1 MQQKR
6 VPAKV
11 VKYISRF
18 IGSRPWICLVG
29 ALLVSAIVIIID
41 IAFIFK
47 GIKFEVSNKGWKSR
61 GTLIA
66 KRGMQS
72 DVVLFHQDSLYS
84 NQFVPEEFTES
95 QIQIIEKYSYN
106 SPWEYLQSNVVPGYI
121 PLGTFRKLEAKKSYS
136 SCNSN
141 WFSQFNPGNE
151 NYLIAMYK
159 GKNLLDPESILEICT
174 AERTTMDA
182 LKNGDLCSVCDQTGR
197 CPIPFSLT
205 TAIGAALG
213 MDGSD
218 SCEVLVSSYASNQ
231 SKITGQLANCANAL
245 RDPDSFVCELPIFS
259 ALFVDTNFGV
269 DGNFELEYSSS
280 YFSSDDITLE
290 TAERL
295 YQITGSFGKK
305 GDYVDIVY
313 DTSYEDF
320 NIISQ
325 EEIMLKDVVST
336 PYFLQDF
343 MFIRTIELEQYSC
356 FTLHN

>member
-18 IGSRPWICLVG
+18 IGSRPWVCLVG
-29 ALLVSAIVIIID
+29 ALSVSAIVIIID
-41 IAFIFK
+41 IDFILK
-47 GIKFEVSNKGWKSR
+47 GINFEVSNKGWKSR

-72 DVVLFHQDSLYS
+72 DVILLHQDSLYYD
-84 NQFVPEEFTES
+84 QFLSEFQEMP
-95 QIQIIEKYSYN
+95 IQITEKYG

-121 PLGTFRKLEAKKSYS
+121 ALGTFRKLETKNSDS

-182 LKNGDLCSVCDQTGR
+182 LKNGDFCSVCDQTGR

-259 ALFVDTNFGV
+259 SLFVDTNFGV
-269 DGNFELEYSSS
+269 DGNFDLEYSSS
-280 YFSSDDITLE
+280 YFSSDIIITYE

-336 PYFLQDF
+336 PYFLQEF
-343 MFIRTIELEQYSC
+343 MVIRMIELEHYSC
-356 FTLHN
+356 FTLHY

>member
-1 MQQKR
+1 MSSSNMQQKR

-11 VKYISRF
+11 VKYISRL

-41 IAFIFK
+41 IVFILK

-66 KRGMQS
+66 QRGMQS
-72 DVVLFHQDSLYS
+72 DIILFHQDSLYYD
-84 NQFVPEEFTES
+84 QFLSDFDELP
-95 QIQIIEKYSYN
+95 IQITENYD
-106 SPWEYLQSNVVPGYI
+106 SPWEYLQSNVVPGYN
-121 PLGTFRKLEAKKSYS
+121 PLGSLRKLETKKSDS

-141 WFSQFNPGNE
+141 WFSQFNPGIE
-151 NYLIAMYK
+151 NYLSAMYK
-159 GKNLLDPESILEICT
+159 GKNLLDPESVLEICT

-182 LKNGDLCSVCDQTGR
+182 LKNGDFCSVCDQTGR

-218 SCEVLVSSYASNQ
+218 SCEVLVSSYASHQ
-231 SKITGQLANCANAL
+231 SKIIGQLANCANAL
-245 RDPDSFVCELPIFS
+245 RDPNSFVCEIPIFS
-259 ALFVDTNFGV
+259 SLFVDTKFGV
-269 DGNFELEYSSS
+269 DGNFDLEYSSS
-280 YFSSDDITLE
+280 YFSTHNIMSLEDDDYLY
-290 TAERL
+290 TADRL

-305 GDYVDIVY
+305 RDHVDIVY
-313 DTSYEDF
+313 DTSEEDF
-320 NIISQ
+320 SIISQ

-336 PYFLQDF
+336 PKFSHES
-343 MFIRTIELEQYSC
+343 MVIRMY
-356 FTLHN
+356 